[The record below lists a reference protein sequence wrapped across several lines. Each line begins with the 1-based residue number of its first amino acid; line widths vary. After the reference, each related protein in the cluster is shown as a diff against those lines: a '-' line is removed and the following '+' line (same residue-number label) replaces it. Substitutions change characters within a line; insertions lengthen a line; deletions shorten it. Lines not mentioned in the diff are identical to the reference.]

1 MNSALALDAVPRRM
15 LELGFPRHRQETR
28 AVLVEPAVPT
38 VIDAWNAWLWFPSD
52 LQAKGVRLTVESG
65 SGLLDLEGGRH
76 REQQFE
82 HTGRVVLRIQGK
94 TPAYATFIQATPL

>member
-15 LELGFPRHRQETR
+15 QELGFTRHRVETR
-28 AVLVEPAVPT
+28 SLLVEPAAQT
-38 VIDAWNAWLWFPSD
+38 VVEAWNAWLWFPAD
-52 LQAKGVRLTVESG
+52 LQPKGVRITVESG

-76 REQQFE
+76 REQQYE
-82 HTGRVVLRIQGK
+82 HTGRVTLRNLGK

>member
-1 MNSALALDAVPRRM
+1 MNSALALDAAPRRM
-15 LELGFPRHRQETR
+15 AELGFPRHRLEAR
-28 AVLVEPAVPT
+28 SLLVEPAVPT
-38 VIDAWNAWLWFPSD
+38 VVDAWNAWLWFPSD
-52 LQAKGVRLTVESG
+52 LQPKGVRMTVESG

-82 HTGRVVLRIQGK
+82 HTGRVTLRNLGK